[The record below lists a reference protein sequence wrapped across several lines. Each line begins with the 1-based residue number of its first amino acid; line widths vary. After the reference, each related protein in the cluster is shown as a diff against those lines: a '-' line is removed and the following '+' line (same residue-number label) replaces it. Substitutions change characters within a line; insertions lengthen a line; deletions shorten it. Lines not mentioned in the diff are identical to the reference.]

1 MKTKRSPIGRLTPR
15 IRGKSLRVVVETPKG
30 TRNKFDFDPR
40 LQLFKLG
47 AVLPVGESFP
57 FDFGFVPKTMGGDG
71 DPLDVL
77 ILMDEPAFPGC
88 VVDVRLVGVIEASQ
102 TDGKSRYR
110 NDRLVAVA
118 TESHLH
124 RHIKTLRDIDS
135 RLIDEIEEFFRAY
148 NEMKGEKFKPL
159 GRFGP
164 KRAGA
169 LLAKGL
175 RAAAA

>member
-1 MKTKRSPIGRLTPR
+1 MKKKRSPIGRLAPK

-40 LQLFKLG
+40 LQLFRLG

-57 FDFGFVPKTMGGDG
+57 FDFGFVPMTKGGDG

-102 TDGKSRYR
+102 TDGSTRYR

-118 TESHLH
+118 SESHLH
-124 RHIKTLRDIDS
+124 RHIKTLHDVDA
-135 RLIDEIEEFFRAY
+135 RLLDEIEEFFRAY

-164 KRAGA
+164 KRART
-169 LLAKGL
+169 LLMKGL
-175 RAAAA
+175 QEAAA